1 MTLKQD
7 HALRKYQ
14 HTVLLICNSCVW
26 ATSFLDG
33 DNPIQAC
40 PICTKNLE
48 SIPITDTETYRLR
61 LDGNGI
67 SIEFWNTKH

>member
-1 MTLKQD
+1 MCM
-7 HALRKYQ
+7 A
-14 HTVLLICNSCVW
+14 
-26 ATSFLDG
+26 ASFLDG